1 MLSCHSSS
9 EDTWRDQR
17 VSGSKR
23 PICACL
29 CVRVPAGCLDP
40 IKAVSRG
47 HHGVSRGQPPR
58 LPTGSSNSPSAG
70 GSIQVVH
77 LSNSASTSSVT
88 SLRHTAAADWRCL
101 DFCFSLGCFSF
112 FKRFWGA
119 AQLNQFVPRFCVH
132 THLHH
137 RSLQSMRS
145 PRASTARKWTRLV
158 VFSSVNHQIGSLLGR
173 NQTDPTE
180 IYLE

>member
-40 IKAVSRG
+40 IIAVSRG

-58 LPTGSSNSPSAG
+58 RPTGSSNSPSAG

-119 AQLNQFVPRFCVH
+119 AQLNQFNPDFVSTRTFITAAYGRWGRLVPRQLGNEDVWSSF
-132 THLHH
+132 HL
-137 RSLQSMRS
+137 
-145 PRASTARKWTRLV
+145 
-158 VFSSVNHQIGSLLGR
+158 
-173 NQTDPTE
+173 
-180 IYLE
+180 

>member
-40 IKAVSRG
+40 IIAVSRG
-47 HHGVSRGQPPR
+47 HHGVYRGQPPR
-58 LPTGSSNSPSAG
+58 RPTGSSNSPSAG

-77 LSNSASTSSVT
+77 LSNSASTSTVT

-119 AQLNQFVPRFCVH
+119 AQLNQFNPDFVSTRTFITAAYSRWGRLVPRQLGNEHVWSSF
-132 THLHH
+132 HL
-137 RSLQSMRS
+137 
-145 PRASTARKWTRLV
+145 
-158 VFSSVNHQIGSLLGR
+158 
-173 NQTDPTE
+173 
-180 IYLE
+180 